1 MLENI
6 VYALPE
12 LLLIC
17 GLITLPCLDFFK
29 TYQKATLKSC
39 IIFIILSA
47 LMEIIFYNKSFS
59 SHYLNDT
66 AFNTM
71 MNLIVYACA
80 LSVLL
85 LARRWYI
92 ATNESPLAFCEA
104 VLLSLLFG
112 NIMTAST
119 HFAVTVISFWGMMS
133 INFLLLKHSASL
145 KENTSLVSNYGWPA
159 LFFGLLLLFSAFIF
173 YIENGHL
180 SYSSLSA
187 FVSLN
192 QDSPDIFYL
201 MFAILSCFMFLFG
214 FAPFHFWRTE
224 NFGQIILP
232 VLAFFLLVPT
242 GAYLCALINLC
253 RYVFISQTENIQN
266 FLLIFSAIS
275 MLIGALGVCSGKNI
289 YKLLSYASL
298 FHSSVML
305 LALNAFN
312 SKAIDNSIFYFL
324 TYLLAMFGIISAFS
338 GLKSKGEYLIM
349 LNDISG
355 AAAKK
360 PSISAMITIY
370 LFSLIGFPPFLGFV
384 GLYAVGYD
392 LAVNNHLY
400 MLVFLLA
407 ILVIM
412 AYGYMQIIKSLY
424 FEKSKNIFDTTE
436 RGIYALILINMI
448 LIVLI
453 SIEPDILIEN
463 IYAITEKLVD

>member
-12 LLLIC
+12 FLLIC
-17 GLITLPCLDFFK
+17 GLIILPVLHFLKVHQK
-29 TYQKATLKSC
+29 TVLKSC
-39 IIFIILSA
+39 VIFIILSA

-59 SHYLNDT
+59 AHYLNDT

-92 ATNESPLAFCEA
+92 ATNESPFVFCEA
-104 VLLSLLFG
+104 LLLTLLFG

-119 HFAVTVISFWGMMS
+119 HFVVTVIAFWGMLGT
-133 INFLLLKHSASL
+133 NFLLLKHSASI
-145 KENTSLVSNYGWPA
+145 KENSSLVSNYLWPA
-159 LFFGLLLLFSAFIF
+159 LFFGSLLLFSAFVF

-201 MFAILSCFMFLFG
+201 MFAILSCFIFLFG

-232 VLAFFLLVPT
+232 VLAFFLLVPIGT
-242 GAYLCALINLC
+242 YFCTLINL
-253 RYVFISQTENIQN
+253 YLHVFASQNENMTA
-266 FLLIFSAIS
+266 LLLSFGAVS
-275 MLIGALGVCSGKNI
+275 MLIGALGACSGKNI

-298 FHSSVML
+298 FHLGIMFF
-305 LALNAFN
+305 ALNAFN
-312 SKAIDNSIFYFL
+312 IKAINNLVFYFL

-355 AAAKK
+355 ASSKK
-360 PSISAMITIY
+360 PYISAMITVY

-384 GLYAVGYD
+384 GLYVVGFD
-392 LAVNNHLY
+392 LAVNNHFYL
-400 MLVFLLA
+400 LVFLLA
-407 ILVIM
+407 ILIII

-424 FEKSKNIFDTTE
+424 FEKSNNIFDTTE
-436 RGIYALILINMI
+436 KGIYAIILINAI
-448 LIVLI
+448 LMVLI
-453 SIEPDILIEN
+453 STEPDILIEN
-463 IYAITEKLVD
+463 IYQITETLID

>member
-17 GLITLPCLDFFK
+17 GLITLQFLNLFK
-29 TYQKATLKSC
+29 AHQKTVLKSC
-39 IIFIILSA
+39 IVFIIFSA
-47 LMEIIFYNKSFS
+47 FMEVIFYNKSFS

-92 ATNESPLAFCEA
+92 ATNESPFAFCEA
-104 VLLSLLFG
+104 LLLTILFG

-119 HFAVTVISFWGMMS
+119 HFAVTVIAFWGMLGT
-133 INFLLLKHSASL
+133 NFLLLKHSASI
-145 KENTSLVSNYGWPA
+145 KENTSLVSNYAWSA
-159 LFFGLLLLFSAFIF
+159 LFFGLLLLFSAFVF
-173 YIENGHL
+173 YLENGHL

-187 FVSLN
+187 FISLN
-192 QDSPDIFYL
+192 QDSPEVFYL
-201 MFAILSCFMFLFG
+201 MFAILSCFIFLFG

-232 VLAFFLLVPT
+232 VLAYFLIVPI
-242 GAYLCALINLC
+242 GAYFCALINLC
-253 RYVFISQTENIQN
+253 LHIFNSQTENIQS
-266 FLLIFSAIS
+266 LLLGFGAVS
-275 MLIGALGVCSGKNI
+275 MLIGAVGACSGKNI

-298 FHSSVML
+298 FHLGIMF

-312 SKAIDNSIFYFL
+312 IKAINNLVFYFL

-355 AAAKK
+355 AASKK
-360 PSISAMITIY
+360 PYISAMITIY

-384 GLYAVGYD
+384 GLYAVGFD

-400 MLVFLLA
+400 LLVFLLA
-407 ILVIM
+407 ILVII

-436 RGIYALILINMI
+436 NGIYAIILINTL

-463 IYAITEKLVD
+463 IYTITEKLID